1 MVHIGLMS
9 DTHSFLDPKVFEYFD
24 SCDEI
29 WHAGD
34 IGTLALADKL
44 AAFKPLRAVFG
55 NIDNKEIQL
64 VHPLDLH
71 FEIEGVTVFM
81 THIGGYPSKYTPR
94 VKNILDVYHPRLYIC
109 GHSHI
114 LKIMPDKLRNLIH
127 MNPGSCGNQGI
138 HQVKTLIR
146 FKIEAGKIFDVEVI
160 ELGSKGIQFIKE

>member
-1 MVHIGLMS
+1 MVQIGLMS
-9 DTHSFLDPKVFEYFD
+9 DTHSYLDPKIFDYFD
-24 SCDEI
+24 QCDEI

-64 VHPLDLH
+64 VYPLDLH
-71 FEIEGVTVFM
+71 FEIEGLTVYI

-94 VKNILDVYHPRLYIC
+94 VKNNLDVYHPRLYIC

-114 LKIMPDKLRNLIH
+114 LKIMPDKPRNLIH
-127 MNPGSCGNQGI
+127 MNPGACGNQGI

-146 FKIEAGKIFDVEVI
+146 FKVELGKIFDVEVI
-160 ELGSKGIQFIKE
+160 ELGSK